1 MVIEGGNILSFA
13 MFVART
19 QSKNSTR
26 KEESYDINVKY
37 IIFGSFYCS
46 LWGILFVYRL

>member
-1 MVIEGGNILSFA
+1 MVIEEGNILSFA

-26 KEESYDINVKY
+26 KEGSYDINVKY
-37 IIFGSFYCS
+37 IIFGGFYCS